1 MSTYSGA
8 GDRFRAGPGPTQAR
22 WNCLSSLC
30 TLEEGDDW
38 KDKSMGIGIN
48 MRMSNLHWDGR
59 AGWYNSIVTKDL
71 AFLLALEKT
80 GSPTSG
86 GRI

>member
-1 MSTYSGA
+1 
-8 GDRFRAGPGPTQAR
+8 
-22 WNCLSSLC
+22 
-30 TLEEGDDW
+30 
-38 KDKSMGIGIN
+38 MGIGIN